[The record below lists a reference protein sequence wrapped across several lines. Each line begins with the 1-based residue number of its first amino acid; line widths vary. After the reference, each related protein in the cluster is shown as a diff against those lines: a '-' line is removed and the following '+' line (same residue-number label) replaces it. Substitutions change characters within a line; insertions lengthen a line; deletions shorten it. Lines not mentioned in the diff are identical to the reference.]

1 MADLI
6 SRPFYCPDHKIHD
19 KATHY
24 VVWGGTR
31 QKLILYKIE
40 WNVKNG
46 ITPHLIS
53 WGGLV
58 RDNKFM
64 AIEISCG
71 IVGCGIELKE
81 AEDKTKTPVFK
92 KVQSLELPLKEWNAL
107 VMFRNTNYELS

>member
-6 SRPFYCPDHKIHD
+6 SRPFYCPNHKIHD

-46 ITPHLIS
+46 MTPHLIV
-53 WGGLV
+53 WKGLV
-58 RDNKFM
+58 KENKFM
-64 AIEISCG
+64 SINISCG
-71 IVGCGIELKE
+71 VLGCGVSLKKE
-81 AEDKTKTPVFK
+81 EDDSYTPVFNK
-92 KVQSLELPLKEWNAL
+92 IQSTELPLKEWNAL